1 MYDFNDGDQYEF
13 LRENKG
19 AGKIFPGGP
28 KCVHKGKEIPCL
40 VAFTEGGGINSP
52 ILKEIF

>member
-40 VAFTEGGGINSP
+40 VAFTEGGGLIVQ
-52 ILKEIF
+52 F